1 VPSGAP
7 PAAQP
12 ASENVNAETIDQIFG
27 EFFMPRLPLVKQR
40 SMPNETSAGIAA
52 RAEAICAASAAT
64 QHSWLRAVKRYI
76 KIDHT
81 TNQCGELSDG

>member
-1 VPSGAP
+1 
-7 PAAQP
+7 
-12 ASENVNAETIDQIFG
+12 
-27 EFFMPRLPLVKQR
+27 
-40 SMPNETSAGIAA
+40 MPNETSAGIAA